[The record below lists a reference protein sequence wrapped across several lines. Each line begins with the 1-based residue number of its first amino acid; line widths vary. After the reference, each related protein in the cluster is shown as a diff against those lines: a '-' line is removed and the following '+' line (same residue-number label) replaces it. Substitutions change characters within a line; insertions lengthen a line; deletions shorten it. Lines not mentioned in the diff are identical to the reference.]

1 MIEVNG
7 ISVSYSADIAG
18 ESLMDAAP
26 SCCALDDITCSFNP
40 GEIVSLAGLNGSGKS
55 TLSRLLCAM
64 RLPDMGTV
72 LVDGVNPADGERERL
87 VVRASVGF
95 VQQDPVDQIVSTLVF
110 DEVAF
115 GPRNLGLDEEE
126 IAGRVEGSLAAVGL
140 EGFDSRDV
148 NGLSGGEQQRLALAG
163 VLAMDPAYLVL
174 DEATS
179 HLDSAARPAFR
190 ALVDSLAHR
199 RGLGIVQVTHD
210 PVELLA
216 SDRVVV
222 LEHGK
227 VVWQGEPERL
237 LIDRRDLWDS
247 LTLESLYVS
256 AVEKAL
262 EAGVDLSCIR
272 SPQRLLSWLQKD
284 SVAFSRH
291 RDALGPLKSHSEGS
305 PADRGALERSK
316 KGSSRCGIEVRGV
329 SFSYESTRP
338 VLDSVSLTA
347 SPGRI
352 TLLAG
357 RSGSGKSTLAM
368 LLAGLSDPDA
378 GRIEVDGE
386 PPAPSRCGL
395 AFQRPENQ
403 LFLQT
408 VRDEIAFAPRNAGL
422 DEGDLDARVRS
433 IAGRVGL
440 EEDLLDRSPFELSG
454 GQARRVGLACVLSLS
469 AGAYV
474 FDEPTA
480 GLDAPGRLH
489 LHQLVRDLA
498 DEGAAVVLITHDLD
512 EWICDVD
519 DVALMADGSISWA
532 GAARE
537 LWNEPGVYRAAGIE
551 PPESALLLEAL
562 RGVAAADEAEEV
574 GHGEHE

>member
-7 ISVSYSADIAG
+7 VSVSYSADIAS
-18 ESLMDAAP
+18 EPLMDAAP

-64 RLPDMGTV
+64 RLPDTGTV

-87 VVRASVGF
+87 AVRASVGF

-284 SVAFSRH
+284 SVAFSAH
-291 RDALGPLKSHSEGS
+291 RDVLGPLKSHSEG
-305 PADRGALERSK
+305 PFADRGALERSK
-316 KGSSRCGIEVRGV
+316 RRSSRRGIEVRGV
-329 SFSYESTRP
+329 SFSYGSTRP

-408 VRDEIAFAPRNAGL
+408 VRDEIAFAPRNAGV

-433 IAGRVGL
+433 IADRVGL

-512 EWICDVD
+512 EWIGDVD

-537 LWNEPGVYRAAGIE
+537 LWNEPAVYRAAGIE

-562 RGVAAADEAEEV
+562 RGVAAVDEAEEV

>member
-7 ISVSYSADIAG
+7 VSVSYVADIASEPDVG
-18 ESLMDAAP
+18 AVAP
-26 SCCALDDITCSFNP
+26 LRALDGVTCSFRA

-64 RLPDMGTV
+64 RLPDAGSV
-72 LVDGVNPADGERERL
+72 IVDGVNPADGERERL
-87 VVRASVGF
+87 AVRASVGF

-126 IAGRVEGSLAAVGL
+126 VERRVERSLIAVGL
-140 EGFDSRDV
+140 AGFDSRDV

-163 VLAMDPAYLVL
+163 VLAMEPGYLVL

-190 ALVDSLAHR
+190 SLVESLAHR
-199 RGLGIVQVTHD
+199 RGLGVIQVTHD
-210 PVELLA
+210 PMELLA
-216 SDRVVV
+216 SDRVMV
-222 LEHGK
+222 LEHGRI
-227 VVWQGEPERL
+227 VWQGAPDRL
-237 LIDRRDLWDS
+237 LLDRRDLWDS

-256 AVEKAL
+256 AVEMAL
-262 EAGVDLSCIR
+262 EGGADLACVR
-272 SPQRLLSWLQKD
+272 TPQRLYSWLQKD
-284 SVAFSRH
+284 SVAF
-291 RDALGPLKSHSEGS
+291 LGDCLDTRGPAWSADEPSIARGTVEG
-305 PADRGALERSK
+305 PRCP
-316 KGSSRCGIEVRGV
+316 SSRCGIEVCGV
-329 SFSYESTRP
+329 SFAYDSSRLA
-338 VLDSVSLTA
+338 LDSVSLTA
-347 SPGRI
+347 SPGKI
-352 TLLAG
+352 MLLAG

-368 LLAGLSDPDA
+368 LLAGLSFPDA
-378 GRIEVDGE
+378 GRISVDGE
-386 PPAPSRCGL
+386 PPAPARCGL

-408 VRDEIAFAPRNAGL
+408 VRDEIAFAPRNAGVDEEDL
-422 DEGDLDARVRS
+422 DERVRL
-433 IAGRVGL
+433 IAQRVGL
-440 EEDLLDRSPFELSG
+440 EEGLLDRSPFELSG

-474 FDEPTA
+474 LDEPTA

-489 LHQLVRDLA
+489 LHRLVRDLA
-498 DEGAAVVLITHDLD
+498 NDGATVILISHDLD

-519 DVALMADGSISWA
+519 DVALMAGGRIAWT

-537 LWNEPGVYRAAGIE
+537 LWNNSSVYRAAGIE
-551 PPESALLLEAL
+551 PPEGALLLDAL
-562 RGVAAADEAEEV
+562 RGGALADESEGSEPWRA
-574 GHGEHE
+574 

>member
-7 ISVSYSADIAG
+7 VSVSYAAGIAVG
-18 ESLMDAAP
+18 PDVDAAA
-26 SCCALDDITCSFNP
+26 SLRALDDVTCSFRA

-64 RLPDMGTV
+64 RLPDAGTV
-72 LVDGVNPADGERERL
+72 IVDGVNPADGERERL
-87 VVRASVGF
+87 AVRASVGF

-126 IAGRVEGSLAAVGL
+126 VKRRVERSLVAVGL
-140 EGFDSRDV
+140 AGFDSRDV

-163 VLAMDPAYLVL
+163 VLAMEPGYLVL

-190 ALVDSLAHR
+190 SLVESLAHR
-199 RGLGIVQVTHD
+199 RGIGVIQVTHD

-216 SDRVVV
+216 SDRVMV
-222 LEHGK
+222 LGHGRI
-227 VVWQGEPERL
+227 VWQGAPDRL
-237 LIDRRDLWDS
+237 LLDRRDLWDS

-256 AVEKAL
+256 AVEMAL
-262 EAGVDLSCIR
+262 EGGVDLSCVR
-272 SPQRLLSWLQKD
+272 TPQRLYSWLQKD
-284 SVAFSRH
+284 SAAF
-291 RDALGPLKSHSEGS
+291 LGDRVDTRGPVWSADESSIARGTEEG
-305 PADRGALERSK
+305 PRNR
-316 KGSSRCGIEVRGV
+316 SSRRGIEVRGV
-329 SFSYESTRP
+329 SFAYDSSRLA
-338 VLDSVSLTA
+338 LDSVSLTA
-347 SPGRI
+347 PPGKI
-352 TLLAG
+352 MLLAG

-368 LLAGLSDPDA
+368 LLAGLSTPDA
-378 GRIEVDGE
+378 GRITVDGD
-386 PPAPSRCGL
+386 PPAPARCGL

-408 VRDEIAFAPRNAGL
+408 VRDEIAFAPRNAGVDEDDL
-422 DEGDLDARVRS
+422 DERVRF
-433 IAGRVGL
+433 IARRVGL
-440 EEDLLDRSPFELSG
+440 EEGLLDRSPFELSG

-489 LHQLVRDLA
+489 LHRLVRDLA
-498 DEGAAVVLITHDLD
+498 NDGATVILISHDLD

-519 DVALMADGSISWA
+519 EVALMAGGRIAWT

-537 LWNEPGVYRAAGIE
+537 LWNNPSVYRAAGIE
-551 PPESALLLEAL
+551 PPEGALLLDAL
-562 RGVAAADEAEEV
+562 RGGASADESEGSEPWRA
-574 GHGEHE
+574 